1 MSARTNGH
9 TTTPSNSTLA
19 VNFAT
24 RLNRHQVLKAGAGE
38 GVVAGVAAMAGVE
51 VEAQIRVVAGPRI
64 NREEEAGAVV
74 AVNRPES
81 SMGRY

>member
-24 RLNRHQVLKAGAGE
+24 RLNRHQVLKAEAE
-38 GVVAGVAAMAGVE
+38 EEVTAEVEATAGVE

-64 NREEEAGAVV
+64 NGEEGEGAVV

-81 SMGRY
+81 LMRRY